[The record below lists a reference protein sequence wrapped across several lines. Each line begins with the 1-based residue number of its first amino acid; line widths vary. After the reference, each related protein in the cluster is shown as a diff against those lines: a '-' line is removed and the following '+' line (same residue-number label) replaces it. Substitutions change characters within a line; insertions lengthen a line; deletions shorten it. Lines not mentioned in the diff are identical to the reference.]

1 VLPNV
6 TVVPHLPHEDRLKA
20 YDERITAQQVRSK
33 EGVDTPADGGKKLT
47 TQQELKL
54 TGKII
59 DLIDDLGNSGAR
71 RRAFNTIQSHVNEL
85 EATRTRMAAGR
96 ENFLAQLSPQDASA
110 PANLAELNT
119 PEATI

>member
-1 VLPNV
+1 MLPNV

-33 EGVDTPADGGKKLT
+33 EGADTPADGGKKLT

-71 RRAFNTIQSHVNEL
+71 RRAFNTIQAHVNEL
-85 EATRTRMAAGR
+85 EATRMAVILRGASVAT
-96 ENFLAQLSPQDASA
+96 FSPQDASA